1 MYQNGFKGVEP
12 KPKAMPNDVK
22 RLIEHG
28 RFTYYKRL
36 YFYSPTTNKIYR
48 YYPREGY
55 AYDLTLMKKGK
66 NSFVATLIPDADD
79 GTGTNPVR
87 DSVYISPQFMK
98 RIETMESLVIP
109 MRRRRQ

>member
-1 MYQNGFKGVEP
+1 MNQNGFKGVEP

-36 YFYSPTTNKIYR
+36 YFFSPSTKMIYR
-48 YYPREGY
+48 YYPNEGY
-55 AYDLTLMKKGK
+55 AYDLMLRKKGK
-66 NSFVATLIPDADD
+66 NSYVATLIPDADD
-79 GTGTNPVR
+79 GTGMNPVR

-98 RIETMESLVIP
+98 RIESMESLIIP
-109 MRRRRQ
+109 MRQRKQ

>member
-36 YFYSPTTNKIYR
+36 YFYSPTTNKVYR

-55 AYDLTLMKKGK
+55 AYDLMLQKKS
-66 NSFVATLIPDADD
+66 NCLIAALIPDADD
-79 GTGTNPVR
+79 GTGKNPVR
-87 DSVYISPQFMK
+87 DNLCISKQFMK
-98 RIETMESLVIP
+98 RVETMESLVIP
-109 MRRRRQ
+109 MRRRQ